1 MYKFIGLF
9 LGITVLMMSCSNTKK
24 TVTEQDP
31 YDPALLVGTWQIE
44 KEVCCGRNAVVT
56 YGGTK
61 ELTIKAKDNAYI
73 LRENG
78 VVLEKG
84 TYKVDLKSEFGPVVT
99 FDQQFPA
106 MYQIDGN
113 TLILNWG
120 YMDLQ
125 EETYKRVR

>member
-9 LGITVLMMSCSNTKK
+9 LGFTVLMMSCSNTKK

-31 YDPALLVGTWQIE
+31 YDPALLVGVWKIE

-61 ELTIKAKDNAYI
+61 ELTIKAKDNVYI